1 MLYLSVF
8 GRVIIPFINLTCSV
22 RVVCVCVCVS
32 VYICG
37 VVYVSGVWSVY
48 VCGVCGVMCACVS
61 VVCVS
66 GE

>member
-1 MLYLSVF
+1 MVWY
-8 GRVIIPFINLTCSV
+8 
-22 RVVCVCVCVS
+22 VCVCVS

-66 GE
+66 GV